1 MKKETVMMRVT
12 PEAKRRI
19 KMGSAEDGVSMIDY
33 IDALSLYRPPY
44 AKVLDK
50 TAIHKR
56 NKK

>member
-1 MKKETVMMRVT
+1 MRVT